1 MGMPS
6 TWRPPPGPSCSP
18 PPASP
23 ISRQW
28 ASASSP
34 YGPTI
39 SKSFPRGGC
48 WRPSRSRRGSI
59 PTPESG
65 GSGPRLRVA
74 LDTRALGEGE
84 ATGVGRYIQALIGAF
99 RESHG
104 VDLALYPNRGP
115 RVVGP
120 QLVMPLRMRGD
131 GVQLVHGPANSLPLL
146 GFGLPGV
153 VTIHDLAIYDHPEWF
168 PAGQWFATRVV
179 VPQSVNRAR
188 MIICPSEVTKRMTVR
203 LFDIEPDRC
212 RVIPHGVETE
222 FALPASPSVKDEV
235 RARYALPDR
244 YLLQLGT
251 IQPRKN
257 YVTSLR
263 ALARIPAPQRM
274 PLIVAGAF
282 GWKYDAVVDAV
293 RELDLRHWVRFVGY
307 AGMPDLPALYQMA
320 HAVLFPSLDEGFGLP
335 LLEAFAAGTPVVASN
350 AGAIPE
356 VAGDAALLSAPEDAQ
371 ALADNLLRV
380 LTDRPLRERQVAAGR
395 ARAALYTW
403 SASAAAHREVYES
416 VVSPSRASR
425 NVTGV

>member
-23 ISRQW
+23 TSRQW

-65 GSGPRLRVA
+65 GSGRRLRIA

-84 ATGVGRYIQALIGAF
+84 ATGVGRYVQALIEAF
-99 RESHG
+99 RESHD
-104 VDLALYPNRGP
+104 VNLALYPNRGP

-120 QLVMPLRMRGD
+120 QLVTPIRMRGD
-131 GVQLVHGPANSLPLL
+131 GVQLIHGPANSLPLV

-179 VPQSVNRAR
+179 VPQSVRRAR
-188 MIICPSEVTKRMTVR
+188 AIICPSIATSEALVR
-203 LFDIEPDRC
+203 HFQVDPQRC
-212 RVIPHGVETE
+212 RVIPHGVEAE
-222 FALPASPSVKDEV
+222 FSLPASPAM
-235 RARYALPDR
+235 RADLRTRYALPER
-244 YLLQLGT
+244 YLLQVGT
-251 IQPRKN
+251 VQPRKN
-257 YVTSLR
+257 YLTTLR
-263 ALARIPAPQRM
+263 ALARIPTPERV
-274 PLIVAGAF
+274 PLIVVGGF
-282 GWKYDAVVDAV
+282 GWKYDPVVDAV
-293 RELDLRHWVRFVGY
+293 RNLDLTGSVRFVGY

-320 HAVLFPSLDEGFGLP
+320 QAFVLPSLDEGVGLP
-335 LLEAFAAGTPVVASN
+335 VLT
-350 AGAIPE
+350 
-356 VAGDAALLSAPEDAQ
+356 
-371 ALADNLLRV
+371 ALA
-380 LTDRPLRERQVAAGR
+380 
-395 ARAALYTW
+395 
-403 SASAAAHREVYES
+403 
-416 VVSPSRASR
+416 
-425 NVTGV
+425 